1 VPSRVLRHVTFTTDI
16 MHGNSAACPSMQV
29 LAGFLVPI
37 VNEEFTGSSGGN
49 VCKHDCNILISVCA
63 STE

>member
-1 VPSRVLRHVTFTTDI
+1 